1 MIRRLSAGWKDRSLQ
16 TKSLVVVGI
25 PVVAAIVAC
34 LAFFWYQEAER
45 ATSASVTHTIQ
56 VQSTISELL
65 FGLVNAETGVRGY
78 LITGQPGSLAPYTAA
93 LATTPSLLDRLTTL
107 VADDPIE
114 EERVIALGP
123 KIQLEFAVL
132 AELRVA
138 GPTDGPATA
147 ATQTLMSDGKTSMD
161 GIRSDLAVMTDK
173 ETSLLAARTA
183 AADTVRA
190 AGLALAA
197 ISFIVALG
205 GGVLATLLLTTG
217 IVRRVSLLRANAERV
232 ASDEPSLPI
241 APANDE
247 LGRLASALE
256 RSSMVL
262 ADRDARLGAAL
273 GELERFFELAVD
285 VFVVTGPDG
294 HFLRVNRALSDL
306 LGVEPDVVLSRPW
319 NSFVHPDD
327 RERSAEE
334 FAREVV
340 LGHRTINFANRYVD
354 AAGGIHWMEWN
365 AEFDP
370 SNGVVYG
377 IARDVTE
384 RRDADDALR
393 AAQAEAERA
402 NRAKT
407 EFLSRMSHELRTPL
421 NSVLGFSELLML
433 DELTPEQRENVD
445 YVARAGRHLLELI
458 NEVLDISRIES
469 GQMRISP
476 EPVAVGDV
484 LDEVT
489 ALVGPLGATQG
500 IVLDASDATCA
511 RHVLADRQRLKQV
524 LLNLLAN
531 AVKYNREG
539 GTVTVSCA
547 TVGDDRLMIS
557 VRDTGYGIPPE
568 RLDRLFAPFDRL
580 GAELGPIEGTG
591 MGLVLS
597 RGLVEAMGGRIE
609 VESTVDV
616 GSTFSIELLLVEG
629 PLEAYD
635 RKGQSE
641 DAARP
646 VVASEVRRILY
657 VEDNLS
663 NVRLVERIL
672 SRRPEIELITAMQ
685 ARLGIE
691 LAREHRPDVILLD
704 LHLPDAPGRDVLA
717 RLKGHPDTRRIPVI
731 ILSADAT
738 RTQVDRLIGEGAFGY
753 LTKPIEVGRFIELVD
768 AALAIS
774 EQGA

>member
-1 MIRRLSAGWKDRSLQ
+1 MIRRLSAGWTDRSLR

-25 PVVAAIVAC
+25 PVVAAMVAC
-34 LAFFWYQEAER
+34 LAFLAYQDAEH
-45 ATSASVTHTIQ
+45 AASDRVAHSIE
-56 VQSTISELL
+56 VQGAITGLMG
-65 FGLVNAETGVRGY
+65 GLVNAETGVRGY

-93 LATTPSLLDRLTTL
+93 LTATPSLLDRLTTL
-107 VADDPIE
+107 VADDPME
-114 EERVIALGP
+114 EGRAIALGP
-123 KIQLEFAVL
+123 EIQHEFAVL
-132 AELRVA
+132 ADLRAA

-147 ATQTLMSDGKTSMD
+147 ATQALMADGKVSMD
-161 GIRSDLAVMTDK
+161 GIRSDLAVMAN
-173 ETSLLAARTA
+173 EESSLLVDRTA
-183 AADTVRA
+183 AADTVRT
-190 AGLALAA
+190 AGLALVA

-232 ASDEPSLPI
+232 ATGEPVLPI
-241 APANDE
+241 APSNDE
-247 LGRLASALE
+247 LGRLAKALDRSAVV
-256 RSSMVL
+256 M
-262 ADRDARLGAAL
+262 ADRDASLRAAL
-273 GELERFFELAVD
+273 DELERFFELAVD

-306 LGVEPDVVLSRPW
+306 LGVEPSVVLSRPW

-334 FAREVV
+334 FAREVA
-340 LGHRTINFANRYVD
+340 LGHRTVNFANRYVD
-354 AAGGIHWMEWN
+354 ATGGIHWMEWN

-377 IARDVTE
+377 IARDVTV

-421 NSVLGFSELLML
+421 NSILGFSELLLL
-433 DELTPEQRENVD
+433 DDLTAEQLENVG
-445 YVARAGRHLLELI
+445 YVARAGHHLLDLI

-469 GQMRISP
+469 GQMTISP
-476 EPVAVGDV
+476 EPIAVGD
-484 LDEVT
+484 LIDEVT
-489 ALVGPLGATQG
+489 ALVGPLGSAHG
-500 IVLDASDATCA
+500 IVLDATDAVCA
-511 RHVLADRQRLKQV
+511 AHVLADRQRLKQV

-547 TVGDDRLMIS
+547 TVAGERLRIA

-580 GAELGPIEGTG
+580 GAELGSIEGTG
-591 MGLVLS
+591 MGLALS
-597 RGLVEAMGGRIE
+597 KGLVEAMGGRIE

-616 GSTFSIELLLVEG
+616 GSTFSIELRLVEG
-629 PLEAYD
+629 PLEVYD
-635 RKGQSE
+635 RNGPPDHAS
-641 DAARP
+641 RP
-646 VVASEVRRILY
+646 GVASDVRRILY

-672 SRRPEIELITAMQ
+672 TRRPGVELITAMQ
-685 ARLGIE
+685 ASLGIE
-691 LAREHRPDVILLD
+691 LAREHRPEVILLD

-717 RLKGHPDTRRIPVI
+717 RLKGHPDTRGIPVI

-738 RTQVDRLIGEGAFGY
+738 KTQATRLLDEGAFGY